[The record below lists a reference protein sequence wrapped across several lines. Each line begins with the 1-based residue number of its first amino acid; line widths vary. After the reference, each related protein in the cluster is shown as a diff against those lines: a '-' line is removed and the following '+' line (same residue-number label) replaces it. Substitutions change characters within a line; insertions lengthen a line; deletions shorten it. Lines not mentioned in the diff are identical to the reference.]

1 MRKNR
6 PTKIIWRF

>member
-6 PTKIIWRF
+6 